1 MAVRDPSAQA
11 QTGAAGIPPIT
22 KSFAVTILVAVALL
36 MVLRKTFGSIRLEV
50 GSS

>member
-1 MAVRDPSAQA
+1 MATRDPNAGQSA
-11 QTGAAGIPPIT
+11 GGVPPIS
-22 KSFAVTILVAVALL
+22 KSFAVTILVALALL